1 VRRLSRYEPVSNNN
15 SSRHRQGAERSAVQ
29 LHLCNSTIFPSGSRA
44 YTIRRTPTRS
54 TSVVTMFPN
63 CAADGRNHCLQRLVY
78 IVHRKGDV
86 TEPALVRGRQFR
98 RDQLIIAE
106 NFKRRTIVTV
116 AGQSQMN
123 AAKMSVLKKSQLI
136 QPGTGHVALR
146 RLRLASEDLGI
157 ESNQSF
163 PISGNQICVNV
174 LGADWHYRL
183 LC

>member
-1 VRRLSRYEPVSNNN
+1 
-15 SSRHRQGAERSAVQ
+15 
-29 LHLCNSTIFPSGSRA
+29 
-44 YTIRRTPTRS
+44 
-54 TSVVTMFPN
+54 MFPN

-123 AAKMSVLKKSQLI
+123 AAKMRVVKRSQLI
-136 QPGTGHVALR
+136 HPGARHIALR
-146 RLRLASEDLGI
+146 SLGLAFEDLGM
-157 ESNQSF
+157 ESSQPL

-174 LGADWHYRL
+174 FGTNWHYRL